1 MKDKSLPSGGLAPQF
16 RRRSRRGYLP
26 AIATCAA
33 IVGVAHFSGFW
44 DGDDTL
50 PAVVRSSLDTPV
62 SVQTAARNPLTSPS
76 AKTTT
81 VAAGDL
87 RRMLAPSLSSRPGEL
102 QLRRDDTLDVAQIIA
117 MESGFHLANQQL
129 AAVAPPAGAL
139 PASLPDASPAGV
151 PLPPIMQTAQIQTE
165 QVLPDAPL
173 PVPRPT
179 DLKFSDPARTASKQV
194 PLQPVPSPVTR
205 VARSAPAPAP
215 AATADNRS
223 FFEKFFNVQQT
234 PQAALAYA
242 SPNDGMDLAP
252 SRRLAPG
259 PDQNISALTAIYD
272 ISAGIVHMPNG
283 EKLEAHSGLGD
294 KFDDT
299 SAVHIRMRGPTP
311 PGTYEL
317 KEREA
322 LFHGVRALRMNPVGG
337 SAAIYGRSGIL
348 AHTYMLGPRG
358 DSNGC
363 VSFKNYDRFLQAYLR
378 GEVKR
383 LVVVARRGDPV
394 PSVATMGRSARNGR
408 GV

>member
-16 RRRSRRGYLP
+16 RRRRHGYVP

-33 IVGVAHFSGFW
+33 ILGVAHISGFW
-44 DGDDTL
+44 DNGDRPPET
-50 PAVVRSSLDTPV
+50 ARGSLNA
-62 SVQTAARNPLTSPS
+62 SASMQTAAGKTSTK
-76 AKTTT
+76 AT
-81 VAAGDL
+81 VVAVADL
-87 RRMLAPSLSSRPGEL
+87 KRMLAPSLSSRPEEL
-102 QLRRDDTLDVAQIIA
+102 KLRQDITQDVAQNVA
-117 MESGFHLANQQL
+117 MEAGFRVANLEL
-129 AAVAPPAGAL
+129 AAAVPSEPVQPQAARA
-139 PASLPDASPAGV
+139 V
-151 PLPPIMQTAQIQTE
+151 PLPPVQMAQI
-165 QVLPDAPL
+165 LPDAPL
-173 PVPRPT
+173 PAPRPS
-179 DLKFSDPARTASKQV
+179 DLKFSDPARTANKQV

-205 VARSAPAPAP
+205 VARSTAVPAP

-234 PQAALAYA
+234 PAAALAYA

-252 SRRLAPG
+252 SRRLAPA
-259 PDQNISALTAIYD
+259 PDQNVAALTAIYD
-272 ISAGIVHMPNG
+272 ISAGVVHMPNG

-322 LFHGVRALRMNPVGG
+322 LFHGVRALRMNPIGG
-337 SAAIYGRSGIL
+337 SGTIYGRSGIL

-394 PSVATMGRSARNGR
+394 PSVATMGRSARNGS
-408 GV
+408 GA

>member
-16 RRRSRRGYLP
+16 RRSSRRGYLP
-26 AIATCAA
+26 AIATFAA
-33 IVGVAHFSGFW
+33 IIGVAYASGFW
-44 DGDDTL
+44 DSGDTSSQAARGSL
-50 PAVVRSSLDTPV
+50 SAPA
-62 SVQTAARNPLTSPS
+62 SVQTTAR
-76 AKTTT
+76 KTTT
-81 VAAGDL
+81 VAVADL
-87 RRMLAPSLSSRPGEL
+87 KRMLAPSLSFRPEEL
-102 QLRRDDTLDVAQIIA
+102 KLRQDITQDVAQNVA
-117 MESGFHLANQQL
+117 LESGFRLANAQL
-129 AAVAPPAGAL
+129 AAAVPPLEPAKIQARAL
-139 PASLPDASPAGV
+139 PLPSSV
-151 PLPPIMQTAQIQTE
+151 QTAQSLE
-165 QVLPDAPL
+165 DAPL
-173 PVPRPT
+173 PAPRPSE
-179 DLKFSDPARTASKQV
+179 LRFPDPTRTANKQV
-194 PLQPVPSPVTR
+194 PLQPVPLPVTR
-205 VARSAPAPAP
+205 VAKATPASAP

-234 PQAALAYA
+234 PGAALAYA

-252 SRRLAPG
+252 SRRLSPA
-259 PDQNISALTAIYD
+259 PDQNVSALTAIYD
-272 ISAGIVHMPNG
+272 ISAGVVHMPNG

-322 LFHGVRALRMNPVGG
+322 LFHGVRALRMNPIGG
-337 SAAIYGRSGIL
+337 SGTIHGRSGIL

-394 PSVATMGRSARNGR
+394 PSVASTGRSARNG
-408 GV
+408 GGA

>member
-1 MKDKSLPSGGLAPQF
+1 LSAP
-16 RRRSRRGYLP
+16 
-26 AIATCAA
+26 A
-33 IVGVAHFSGFW
+33 
-44 DGDDTL
+44 
-50 PAVVRSSLDTPV
+50 
-62 SVQTAARNPLTSPS
+62 SVQTAARE
-76 AKTTT
+76 TTT
-81 VAAGDL
+81 VAVADL
-87 RRMLAPSLSSRPGEL
+87 KRMLAPSLSFRPEEL
-102 QLRRDDTLDVAQIIA
+102 KLRQDITQDVAENVA
-117 MESGFHLANQQL
+117 MESGFRLANAQL
-129 AAVAPPAGAL
+129 AAAVPALESGKLQTRAIPATLPL
-139 PASLPDASPAGV
+139 PASV
-151 PLPPIMQTAQIQTE
+151 QTAQSLE
-165 QVLPDAPL
+165 DAPL
-173 PVPRPT
+173 PAPRPSE
-179 DLKFSDPARTASKQV
+179 LKFPDPTRTANKQV

-205 VARSAPAPAP
+205 VAKATPVPAP

-234 PQAALAYA
+234 PGAALAYA

-252 SRRLAPG
+252 SRRLSPA
-259 PDQNISALTAIYD
+259 PDQNVAALTAIYD
-272 ISAGIVHMPNG
+272 ISAGVVHMPNG

-322 LFHGVRALRMNPVGG
+322 LFHGVRALRMNPIGG
-337 SAAIYGRSGIL
+337 SGTIHGRSGIL

-394 PSVATMGRSARNGR
+394 PSVASTGRSARNGS
-408 GV
+408 GA

>member
-16 RRRSRRGYLP
+16 RRSSRRGYLP
-26 AIATCAA
+26 AIATFAA
-33 IVGVAHFSGFW
+33 INCVAYASGFW
-44 DGDDTL
+44 DSGE
-50 PAVVRSSLDTPV
+50 TPSQAARGSQSAPG
-62 SVQTAARNPLTSPS
+62 SVQKAAKETAK
-76 AKTTT
+76 KTTT
-81 VAAGDL
+81 VAVADL
-87 RRMLAPSLSSRPGEL
+87 KRMLAPALSFRPEEL
-102 QLRRDDTLDVAQIIA
+102 KLRQDISQDAAQNVAI
-117 MESGFHLANQQL
+117 ESGFRLANAQL
-129 AAVAPPAGAL
+129 AAAMPPLEPVQQQARAL
-139 PASLPDASPAGV
+139 PATLPSPSSA
-151 PLPPIMQTAQIQTE
+151 QTAE
-165 QVLPDAPL
+165 LLADAPL
-173 PVPRPT
+173 PAPRPSE
-179 DLKFSDPARTASKQV
+179 LKFPDPTRTANKQV

-205 VARSAPAPAP
+205 VARSTPASAP

-234 PQAALAYA
+234 PGAALAYA

-252 SRRLAPG
+252 SRRLSPA
-259 PDQNISALTAIYD
+259 PDQSVSALTAIYD
-272 ISAGIVHMPNG
+272 ISAGVVHMPNG

-322 LFHGVRALRMNPVGG
+322 LFHGVRALRMNPIGG
-337 SAAIYGRSGIL
+337 SGSIHGRSGIL

-394 PSVATMGRSARNGR
+394 PSVASTGRSARNGR
-408 GV
+408 GA